1 MQLVISQELKASII
15 RSFALILSMYATL
28 FLVACGGC
36 YDDFES
42 LSSCSQVHPKF
53 AKKAYN
59 KPYQIKG
66 TWYKPQPHYNIDE
79 EGIASYYGGTD
90 VFHGRK
96 TSNGEI
102 FDMNEVSAAHKTA
115 PIPCVLQVTNLEN
128 GRSLKVKVNDRGP
141 FIDGRIIDVSRR
153 TAQLLGFYKQGTTRV
168 HVKTLMP
175 ETMLLVQGQAESIE
189 PGLTQQTLL
198 AQNVPQKSKNGKQN
212 SSKSQAPQNHEPLLL
227 ALKEELAKPS
237 QRVHKKTE
245 NSRKTDTFVQKVS
258 YNSSKSASLP
268 TIYKKTSLQDN
279 NKAKY
284 ELSAASG
291 SSKTGV
297 NKNVFIQAGTFIN
310 PQHAQQAKVLIQRKL
325 SSMPVRLETVKFS
338 NKQLYRVVV
347 GPCRND
353 VQARELVN
361 HIKTIGHSMS
371 RDSVSRDS
379 IPKNSII
386 VFNG

>member
-1 MQLVISQELKASII
+1 MI
-15 RSFALILSMYATL
+15 
-28 FLVACGGC
+28 FLVACGGPC
-36 YDDFES
+36 DDLETMS
-42 LSSCSQVHPKF
+42 ACSQVHPKF

-66 TWYKPQPHYNIDE
+66 EWYTPQPHYNIDE

-153 TAQLLGFYKQGTTRV
+153 TAQLLGFYRQGTARV

-175 ETMLLVQGQAESIE
+175 ETMMLVQGHADNIE
-189 PGLTQQTLL
+189 PSLTQQTLL
-198 AQNVPQKSKNGKQN
+198 AENIPQKKHKEKQN
-212 SSKSQAPQNHEPLLL
+212 SSKARVPQNHEPILL
-227 ALKEELAKPS
+227 ALKEEIAEFS
-237 QRVHKKTE
+237 QEIEREEKK
-245 NSRKTDTFVQKVS
+245 SRKPNAFVQNVNYTPSRNVPLPTAYKKAPLQGNNAR
-258 YNSSKSASLP
+258 YEEPMQKSSKAL
-268 TIYKKTSLQDN
+268 L
-279 NKAKY
+279 NK
-284 ELSAASG
+284 G
-291 SSKTGV
+291 
-297 NKNVFIQAGTFIN
+297 VFIQAGTFIH
-310 PQHAQQAKVLIQRKL
+310 PQQAQQAKVLIQRKL
-325 SSMPVRLETVKFS
+325 SSMPVHLESVKFS
-338 NKQLYRVVV
+338 KKQLYRVVV

-353 VQARELVN
+353 MQARKIVN
-361 HIKTIGHSMS
+361 HIKTMGYSMP
-371 RDSVSRDS
+371 RDS
-379 IPKNSII
+379 IV